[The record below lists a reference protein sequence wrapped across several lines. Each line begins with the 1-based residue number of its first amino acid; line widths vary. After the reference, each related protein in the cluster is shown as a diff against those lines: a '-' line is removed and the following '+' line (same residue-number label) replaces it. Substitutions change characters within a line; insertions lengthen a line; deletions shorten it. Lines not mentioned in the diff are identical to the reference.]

1 LSYFFDTS
9 ALVKIYHQEDDSD
22 EIMDIF
28 NSGTEIFVS
37 ELSVIEYQSVVYRK
51 FRENNLE
58 EIELDKILNRF
69 ELDLNRRFELL
80 MFNSNVIDTSKK
92 VYQII
97 GKELFVRS
105 LDVIQV
111 GFFKSYLDDS
121 DMFMTFDSR
130 QILAVERLK
139 VKNFFSTTTN
149 GVV

>member
-9 ALVKIYHQEDDSD
+9 ALVKIYHQEEDSD
-22 EIMDIF
+22 EIVDIF
-28 NSGTEIFVS
+28 NSRTEIFVS
-37 ELSVIEYQSVVYRK
+37 ELSVIEYHSVIYRK

-58 EIELDKILNRF
+58 EIERHKILKKF
-69 ELDLNRRFELL
+69 EIDLNRRFELL
-80 MFNSNVIDTSKK
+80 VFNPNVIDTSKK

-139 VKNFFSTTTN
+139 EKNFFDTITN
-149 GVV
+149 EGD

>member
-9 ALVKIYHQEDDSD
+9 ALVKVYHQEDDSD

-37 ELSVIEYQSVVYRK
+37 ELSVIEYHSVVHRK

-69 ELDLNRRFELL
+69 EIDLNRRFELL

-111 GFFKSYLDDS
+111 GFFKSYLDNS

-139 VKNFFSTTTN
+139 EKNFFGTTIN

>member
-1 LSYFFDTS
+1 
-9 ALVKIYHQEDDSD
+9 LVKVYHQEDDSD

-37 ELSVIEYQSVVYRK
+37 ELSVIEYHSVVHRK

-69 ELDLNRRFELL
+69 EIDLNRRFELL

-111 GFFKSYLDDS
+111 GFFKSYLDNS

-139 VKNFFSTTTN
+139 EKNFFGTTIN

>member
-1 LSYFFDTS
+1 MSYFFDTS
-9 ALVKIYHQEDDSD
+9 ALVKIYHQEERSD
-22 EIMDIF
+22 EVVDIF

-37 ELSVIEYQSVVYRK
+37 ELSVIEYHSVVYRK

-69 ELDLNRRFELL
+69 ELDLNGRFELL

-105 LDVIQV
+105 LDIIQV
-111 GFFKSYLDDS
+111 GFFKSYLENS

-139 VKNFFSTTTN
+139 DKNFF
-149 GVV
+149 GD